1 MAWRERAQMLE
12 TQHQVPLTATT
23 ASFEGIE
30 TAKKHIQ
37 AIDKKHVGCLLPY
50 QG

>member
-12 TQHQVPLTATT
+12 AQHQVPLTATT

-37 AIDKKHVGCLLPY
+37 AIDKKHVSCLLPY